1 MTATYIAECFWPGV
15 TDELVEDAG
24 LRASRAVAELRSE
37 GKPISYVGS
46 ILVPEDE
53 VVFFQF
59 EGPSADIVREAS
71 GRAELP
77 IERVVESVQGTSGE
91 RSKE

>member
-1 MTATYIAECFWPGV
+1 MTGTYMAECFWPGV
-15 TDELVEDAG
+15 TDELVEDAA
-24 LRASRAVAELRSE
+24 LRARRAVAELKRE

-59 EGPSADIVREAS
+59 EGPSADVVREAS

-77 IERVVESVQGTSGE
+77 IERVVESVRGTSGE
-91 RSKE
+91 GSKE